1 MGDGPKTMDGY
12 IRVSRVAGREGAG
25 YISPK
30 IQRESIERWATFRK
44 IEITAWHVDED
55 ESGGTQ
61 DRPGIR
67 EAIRRVEAGE
77 TEGIACWRLNR
88 FARNVSAAID
98 DVKRIEA
105 AGGHLAFV
113 EENIDPVGPF
123 GSFLLT
129 VLLAVATLE
138 RDNLS
143 SGWRSAKTRAVA
155 RGLKIGKAPLGYEKG
170 KDGRLRKS
178 ADASKVVEAFRL
190 AGGSGVAATTAF
202 LRSQYPGRVWTVS
215 TTRRLLSSHTYLG
228 QITYGDLVNT
238 TAHEP
243 LVTRAEWEAAQHTGR
258 QRKTASMD
266 YPLSGI
272 ATCAGCQRPMV
283 GSKSNEE
290 RVYRCKYGQT
300 RDGENKCPSP
310 AVISANRL
318 EPYVREALRRVWLE
332 EAFQTS
338 EETPEDVAAA
348 QTALEDAEAELY
360 AFAEDT
366 TLRKALGSAYQE
378 LLDARVAAVDE
389 AKEAFRQKAQEVEH
403 EKRVLPREL
412 IDTDDPELLRD
423 LLGAAFKKIEVIR
436 GRGTVSDRTRLFL
449 YGSDV
454 PMPPP
459 QIP

>member
-1 MGDGPKTMDGY
+1 MDGY

-30 IQRESIERWATFRK
+30 IQRESIERWATFRN
-44 IEITAWHVDED
+44 IEIVAWHVDED

-67 EAIRRVEAGE
+67 EAIRRVEEGE
-77 TEGIACWRLNR
+77 TDGIACWRLNR

-143 SGWRSAKTRAVA
+143 SGWRSAKSRAVA
-155 RGLKIGKAPLGYEKG
+155 RGLKIGVAPLGYEKAE
-170 KDGRLRKS
+170 DGRLRKS
-178 ADASKVVEAFRL
+178 DDASKVVEAFRL
-190 AGGSGVAATTAF
+190 AGGSGVTAAMTY
-202 LRSQYPGRVWTVS
+202 LRTQYPGRVWTPS
-215 TTRRLLSSHTYLG
+215 TTRRLLSSRTYLG
-228 QITYGDLVNT
+228 QVTYGDLVNAN
-238 TAHEP
+238 AHEP
-243 LVTRAEWEAAQHTGR
+243 IVTRKEWEAAQHTGR

-272 ATCAGCQRPMV
+272 ATCAGCHRPMV
-283 GSKSNEE
+283 GSKSNNA
-290 RVYRCKYGQT
+290 RVYRCKYGQDL
-300 RDGENKCPSP
+300 DGGHKCPEP
-310 AVISANRL
+310 AVISAERL
-318 EPYVREALRRVWLE
+318 EPFVREALRRVWLE
-332 EAFQTS
+332 ESFQTS
-338 EETPEDVAAA
+338 DTPPEGAAAA
-348 QTALEDAEAELY
+348 QAALEEAEAELF
-360 AFAEDT
+360 AFAEDA
-366 TLRKALGSAYQE
+366 TLRKALGPRYGE
-378 LLDARVAAVDE
+378 ILDGRVAAVDE
-389 AKEAFRQKAQEVEH
+389 VKEAFRQQAQGVAH
-403 EKRVLPREL
+403 DKRVLPREL

-423 LLGAAFKKIEVIR
+423 LLGAAFEKVEIVR

-454 PMPPP
+454 AMPAP